1 LEPSFSFSFSLS
13 LGDDGRC
20 MDRAES
26 ETEESEGERL
36 LVTVAEALTEP
47 EADADVGKGAAVVTE
62 EDGAEG
68 RFSVTDCAAAR
79 DCASCEAADDSGFW
93 DENEA
98 LALMAMSA
106 RGVGGPVCG
115 VAGTLELLPFQSSLS
130 Y

>member
-1 LEPSFSFSFSLS
+1 
-13 LGDDGRC
+13 

-47 EADADVGKGAAVVTE
+47 EADADVGKGAAGVTE
-62 EDGAEG
+62 EDGAES

-79 DCASCEAADDSGFW
+79 DCASREAADDSGFW